1 VSWKKRELINEAYGE
16 LSVAKYNF
24 DLTPDEM
31 QTGLR
36 RLNTMMA
43 TWDAQGIKTG
53 YAMGSNANELDLD
66 EESGITDAAHEAVF
80 MNLAIRLAGGLGKAL
95 PLNTL
100 VIAKQAYDVLL
111 IAAAQ
116 PSKQQYPQGL
126 PVGAGNKRS
135 RYGSPFFAPP
145 DTSVVR
151 NADNGDLAI
160 QGA

>member
-1 VSWKKRELINEAYGE
+1 
-16 LSVAKYNF
+16 
-24 DLTPDEM
+24 
-31 QTGLR
+31 
-36 RLNTMMA
+36 
-43 TWDAQGIKTG
+43 
-53 YAMGSNANELDLD
+53 
-66 EESGITDAAHEAVF
+66 

-95 PLNTL
+95 PSNTL

-116 PSKQQYPQGL
+116 PTKLQYPQGL
-126 PVGAGNKRS
+126 PVGAGNR
-135 RYGSPFFAPP
+135 RFRRNSPFFSPP